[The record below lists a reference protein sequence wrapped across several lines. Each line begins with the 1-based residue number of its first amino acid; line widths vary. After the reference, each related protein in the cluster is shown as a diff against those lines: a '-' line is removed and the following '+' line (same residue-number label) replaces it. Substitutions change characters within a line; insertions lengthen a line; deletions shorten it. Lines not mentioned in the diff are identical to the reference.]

1 MHRRSY
7 FCSKQLRPPS
17 REFQFCRHRSRSAG
31 GTITIPILPLQIEVL
46 LSVALQEAVR
56 LFCLSLYIY
65 RMLSLCQKIVN
76 FILWTVSL
84 FASLA
89 PSQFINVSSG
99 LLVLTFNHLK
109 LNLLSGNKK
118 LNLKCNIRHVDQDK
132 RSSCE
137 NAPHKFIK
145 TTGALV
151 VVAV

>member
-1 MHRRSY
+1 MWNTFVDAQLLQWRCAIVLKDKRRRRIIERNMHSHLY

-31 GTITIPILPLQIEVL
+31 GTITIPILPLEEDVL
-46 LSVALQEAVR
+46 PSVALQEAVR
-56 LFCLSLYIY
+56 LFCLSLYTF
-65 RMLSLCQKIVN
+65 RMLSLCWKIVN

-109 LNLLSGNKK
+109 LNLLRGN
-118 LNLKCNIRHVDQDK
+118 
-132 RSSCE
+132 
-137 NAPHKFIK
+137 IK
-145 TTGALV
+145 
-151 VVAV
+151 